1 MKLAAAVAA
10 FVLLPALALAQD
22 SGPALGKLDP
32 QTIQSLK
39 DKQAA
44 SNLSAPILI
53 SGPVDPATYRLGP
66 GDQLT
71 IQVWGRATRIVT
83 LDVGPEG
90 GLLLPEAGLAQVGGL
105 TLIEARKVITDR
117 VHREFR
123 DVRIEIQ
130 LTRPRRF
137 LVNVTGAVKKPGP
150 VEATGSAR
158 VSDVLMA
165 DQFETGASRR
175 RIELLHRDS
184 TRERADLERLLRA
197 GDGSRNPILRDGD
210 VVQVPFAK
218 EFVEVLGAVS
228 NAGLLELAP
237 DDSLAT
243 LLRLAGGALPSTA
256 PEKVVWTHWAT
267 PEKADTVF
275 LTLADV
281 VSGAAG
287 TPVHDRD
294 RLFLYFVPEY
304 RTQQHVLVL
313 GEVAHP
319 GAFPVQEGRTRL
331 SQVLASSGGF
341 LPTADLS
348 AIRVHRRGENA
359 EEKDPELERL
369 LRLSRGELTASEYE
383 ALRTKLA
390 GQREDYRVNWHAM
403 RQDSAALDLLVR
415 DGDIVR
421 VNPLVSSIRIDGEV
435 RRPAILTYYPGIT
448 VSECVSQ
455 AGGYTN
461 RAWKK
466 KVRITR
472 AVTGQTLHAGDVK
485 SIDPGDFI
493 WVPEKPDRD
502 WARISLATLSALAM
516 LATVVLAV
524 QALN

>member
-1 MKLAAAVAA
+1 MRLAAALAA
-10 FVLLPALALAQD
+10 GFLLPALALAQD

-32 QTIQSLK
+32 QTVKSLQ
-39 DKQAA
+39 DRQAA
-44 SNLSAPILI
+44 TALSAPVLI
-53 SGPVDPATYRLGP
+53 AGPIDPATYRLGP

-71 IQVWGRATRIVT
+71 IQVWGRATRILT

-90 GLLLPEAGLAQVGGL
+90 GVLLPEAGLAQVGGL
-105 TLIEARKVITDR
+105 TLNDARKVIIER

-130 LTRPRRF
+130 LSRPRRF
-137 LVNVTGAVKKPGP
+137 LVNVTGAVLQAGP

-158 VSDVLMA
+158 VSDVLRT
-165 DQFETGASRR
+165 DQFAVGASRR
-175 RIELLHRDS
+175 RIELVHRDS
-184 TRERADLERLLRA
+184 TRESADLERLLRA
-197 GDGSRNPILRDGD
+197 GDGSRNPVLRDGD

-228 NAGLLELAP
+228 NAGQFELAP

-243 LLRLAGGALPSTA
+243 LLRLAGGPLPSTA
-256 PEKVVWTHWAT
+256 PERVVWTHWAT
-267 PEKADTVF
+267 PAKPDTIS

-281 VSGAAG
+281 MSGAAG
-287 TPVHDRD
+287 QEVHDRD

-304 RTQQHVLVL
+304 RLQQHVLVL

-319 GAFPVQEGRTRL
+319 GAFPVNEGRTRL
-331 SQVLASSGGF
+331 SQVLASAGGF

-348 AIRVHRRGENA
+348 AIRVHRTRENPD
-359 EEKDPELERL
+359 EKDPELDRL
-369 LRLSRGELTASEYE
+369 LRLSRGELTSSEYE
-383 ALRTKLA
+383 GLRTKLA
-390 GQREDYRVNWHAM
+390 GLREDYRVDWNAM
-403 RQDSAALDLLVR
+403 HRDSAALDLLVR
-415 DGDIVR
+415 NGDIVR
-421 VNPLVSSIRIDGEV
+421 VTPLVSSVRIDGEV

-448 VSECVSQ
+448 VSECVKQ

-472 AVTGQTLHAGDVK
+472 AVTGQTLHAADVK

-502 WARISLATLSALAM
+502 WARISLASLSALAM
-516 LATVVLAV
+516 IATVVLAV
-524 QALN
+524 KALQ